1 MLVWLTGYLSGARC
15 RLLANGPADA
25 SQNPIISCL
34 IQILT
39 GFTFLVPA
47 YPGLPGKEAV
57 MVPAYPGLPG
67 KEAVKR
73 VYGSSSTSSSSGA
86 DN

>member
-1 MLVWLTGYLSGARC
+1 LSDEVLVWLTGYLSGARC

-57 MVPAYPGLPG
+57 
-67 KEAVKR
+67 KR
-73 VYGSSSTSSSSGA
+73 VYGSSSTSSSSGG